1 MKNIITILMIA
12 VISFFTANV
21 PANNAVPLPTN
32 LTDVTDGTEFW
43 CQGTDT
49 IDGGCEYLGT
59 SKDMQ
64 YGLVHAMGG
73 TACWDGLY
81 GVINFYTGKAQTIKF
96 NNNQSCEGNIT
107 AGFVTLKNGKPGV
120 KLYDNTIHK
129 IVGLDEIKI

>member
-1 MKNIITILMIA
+1 
-12 VISFFTANV
+12 
-21 PANNAVPLPTN
+21 ANNAVPLPTN

>member
-1 MKNIITILMIA
+1 MKNVITILVIA

-21 PANNAVPLPTN
+21 SANNAVPLPQH

-43 CQGTDT
+43 CQDTDT
-49 IDGGCEYLGT
+49 IDGGCEYRHFQRHAIRSGT
-59 SKDMQ
+59 R
-64 YGLVHAMGG
+64 HGG

-81 GVINFYTGKAQTIKF
+81 GVINFYTGKAQTIKY

-107 AGFVTLKNGKPGV
+107 ASFVTLKNGKPGV

-129 IVGLDEIKI
+129 VVGLDEIKI

>member
-21 PANNAVPLPTN
+21 SANNAVPLPTN

-81 GVINFYTGKAQTIKF
+81 DVINFYTGKAQTIKY

-107 AGFVTLKNGKPGV
+107 AGFV
-120 KLYDNTIHK
+120 
-129 IVGLDEIKI
+129 